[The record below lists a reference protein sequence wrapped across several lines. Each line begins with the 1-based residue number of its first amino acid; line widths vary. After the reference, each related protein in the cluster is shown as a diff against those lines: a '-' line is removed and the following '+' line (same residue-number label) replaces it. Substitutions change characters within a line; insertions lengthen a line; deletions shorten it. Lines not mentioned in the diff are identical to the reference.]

1 MAQILAILPKLNAYQ
16 FKSPEEKTRIETNIK
31 SNIESLINKGMSIVM
46 LREDMLALELF
57 GEDKKVQW
65 ITGFTERDT
74 SFMLSCVS
82 DYPAVYQEINPTQC
96 NQTIMDKLKV
106 KIKTVKAT
114 DYQGDMD
121 AYMLARLNSLQDKI
135 SLTVKLLT
143 QQYKNIIEFRGTS
156 NYCDP
161 AVPSAG
167 DGRLI
172 IVVDT
177 ISTVTVMYYG
187 GCAIEANQM
196 NQVLEVL

>member
-31 SNIESLINKGMSIVM
+31 SNIESLIAKGMSIVM

-57 GEDKKVQW
+57 GTDKRIQW
-65 ITGFTERDT
+65 ITSFTERDT
-74 SFMLSCVS
+74 SFMFSCVS
-82 DYPAVYQEINPTQC
+82 DYPVVYQEINPTQC
-96 NQTIMDKLKV
+96 SQTIMDKLKV

-114 DYQGDMD
+114 DYHGDMG

-135 SLTVKLLT
+135 SLTIKLLT

-196 NQVLEVL
+196 NQILEVL

>member
-16 FKSPEEKTRIETNIK
+16 FKSPEEKTRIETNIR
-31 SNIESLINKGMSIVM
+31 SNIGLLIDKGMNILM

-57 GEDKKVQW
+57 GTDSRIKW
-65 ITGFTERDT
+65 LTSFTERDT

-82 DYPAVYQEINPTQC
+82 DYPKVYQDINPVQC
-96 NQTIMDKLKV
+96 SQSIMDKLKG
-106 KIKTVKAT
+106 KIKPVKAT
-114 DYQGDMD
+114 DYRGDMN

-161 AVPSAG
+161 AIPSAG

-172 IVVDT
+172 IAIDT

-187 GCAIEANQM
+187 GCAIETNQM
-196 NQVLEVL
+196 DQVLEVL

>member
-16 FKSPEEKTRIETNIK
+16 FKSPEEKARIETNIK
-31 SNIESLINKGMSIVM
+31 SNVESLINKGMSIVM

-57 GEDKKVQW
+57 GTDKRIQW

-74 SFMLSCVS
+74 SFMFSCVS
-82 DYPAVYQEINPTQC
+82 DYPAVYREINPTQC
-96 NQTIMDKLKV
+96 SQVIMDKLKV

-114 DYQGDMD
+114 DYHGDMD

-135 SLTVKLLT
+135 SLTIKLLT

-196 NQVLEVL
+196 NQILEVL

>member
-16 FKSPEEKTRIETNIK
+16 FKSPEEKARIETNIK
-31 SNIESLINKGMSIVM
+31 SNVESLINKGMSIVM

-57 GEDKKVQW
+57 GADKRIQW
-65 ITGFTERDT
+65 ITSFTERDT

-82 DYPAVYQEINPTQC
+82 DYPVVYQEINPTQC
-96 NQTIMDKLKV
+96 SQVIMNRLKV

-135 SLTVKLLT
+135 SLTIKLLT

-187 GCAIEANQM
+187 GCAIETNQM